1 MLLFF
6 HKHMKIPDH
15 HEVIRSC
22 SIYEFSTF
30 EYIDTF
36 ENIQSLGTQPTINH
50 FSISKVKYK
59 NLNCFSQLLLL
70 LSSDLN
76 LNLGPV
82 YQGTRQCSNKWNVF
96 KSRSLH
102 FIHLIINSS
111 LSKIEELHF
120 NAKST
125 NAAVMLPN
133 LNLTLQ

>member
-22 SIYEFSTF
+22 SIYEFFTF
-30 EYIDTF
+30 DYIDTF

-50 FSISKVKYK
+50 FSNFKF
-59 NLNCFSQLLLL
+59 LNCFSQLLLL
-70 LSSDLN
+70 LSSDIN

-82 YQGTRQCSNKWNVF
+82 HQGTRQCSNKWNVF

-111 LSKIEELHF
+111 LSKIKELHF